1 MTEES
6 KLKFEKGVGW
16 RNEAV
21 SDLEL
26 KREEKLDQLQAKVN
40 SLGER
45 LMQAQKAIIEKRRQ
59 ARKADHDV

>member
-6 KLKFEKGVGW
+6 KLKPESKQ
-16 RNEAV
+16 
-21 SDLEL
+21 
-26 KREEKLDQLQAKVN
+26 EKLDRLQAKVN

-45 LMQAQKAIIEKRRQ
+45 LMQAQKAIIEKRRE